1 MSKKKLFSSYR
12 WNELPIIGK
21 VEKGKEQS
29 KEEEIEGEKTL
40 LKILV
45 DRKEMSQEEAD
56 ERLSNFIE
64 SLNK

>member
-1 MSKKKLFSSYR
+1 MSKEKSFSSYR
-12 WNELPIIGK
+12 WNEPPIIGK

-29 KEEEIEGEKTL
+29 KEERIESKKVL

-45 DRKEMSQEEAD
+45 DRKELSQKEAD